1 MKANRPLRLLCLIGA
16 SLLAP
21 QIACADSYG
30 LRVPG
35 QTWTIKGKDS
45 TQGLSLAIGND
56 DLGVG
61 PLSLSPNTPR
71 LAPSSAYGISRST
84 GTWADWQPFNNG
96 WRTSAGLVWQQNLA
110 SDPISNAASEAIAT
124 PFLGFGWSG
133 APATQS
139 NWRLSAEMGA
149 YVGGSECG
157 LASSGCQS
165 SGSGLRASSSSSG
178 GMRITPYL
186 SVGASYLY

>member
-1 MKANRPLRLLCLIGA
+1 MKPNRSLCVLCLLGA

-21 QIACADSYG
+21 QLAHADSYG
-30 LRVPG
+30 LRVPA
-35 QTWTIKGKDS
+35 QTWTIKGKDA
-45 TQGLSLAIGND
+45 TQGLSFAIGND
-56 DLGVG
+56 DLGIG
-61 PLSLSPNTPR
+61 PLSLSPNAPR

-84 GTWADWQPFNNG
+84 NTWADWQPFNNG

-110 SDPISNAASEAIAT
+110 SDPISSSASEAIAT

-149 YVGGSECG
+149 YVSASDCG
-157 LASSGCQS
+157 LANRCPS